1 MEQTTPRAEIDTAQA
16 IKTLADIIAA
26 SEQDTTTAPEIDP
39 AQVIGALQLTAE
51 EAFIE
56 LRDLH
61 AMLDL
66 KADQLSQIARDVEK
80 MRQQIEQALNRL
92 EGRECLYYNARTG
105 RIQK

>member
-1 MEQTTPRAEIDTAQA
+1 MMNTKTSAEIDTAQA

-26 SEQDTTTAPEIDP
+26 SEQDTTATPEIDP

-61 AMLDL
+61 TMIEL
-66 KADQLSQIARDVEK
+66 KADQLSQIARDVAK
-80 MRQQIEQALNRL
+80 MRQQIEQALYRL